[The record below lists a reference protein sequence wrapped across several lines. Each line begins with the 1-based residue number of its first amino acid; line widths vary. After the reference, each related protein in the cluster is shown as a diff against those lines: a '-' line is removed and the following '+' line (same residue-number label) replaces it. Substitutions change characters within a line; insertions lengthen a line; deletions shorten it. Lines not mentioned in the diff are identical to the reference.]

1 MFIIVTGSRDLPEL
15 QRVMGSCPCGCRCQV
30 GVRWYVYES
39 MYYLKEHNEPVFG
52 SSCLQRFLVKV
63 IKH

>member
-15 QRVMGSCPCGCRCQV
+15 RRVMGSCPCGCRCQV
-30 GVRWYVYES
+30 DVRWYVYES

-52 SSCLQRFLVKV
+52 LSCLQRFPVEVVK
-63 IKH
+63 H